1 MRAILTTLIVLTIS
15 TAAYGQET
23 REAIVTLPEAIVPRV
38 IELCVGIR
46 DSLPTPPATFTLD
59 ECMTKFVKRQLRN
72 YNTRITQNEERQA
85 AESNVDT
92 RTQTFNEAIS
102 D

>member
-23 REAIVTLPEAIVPRV
+23 REAIVTLPEAVIPRV

-59 ECMTKFVKRQLRN
+59 DCMTKFVHRKLKAHNR
-72 YNTRITQNEERQA
+72 RITQNEERQA

-92 RTQTFNEAIS
+92 RVGDFDNAMP